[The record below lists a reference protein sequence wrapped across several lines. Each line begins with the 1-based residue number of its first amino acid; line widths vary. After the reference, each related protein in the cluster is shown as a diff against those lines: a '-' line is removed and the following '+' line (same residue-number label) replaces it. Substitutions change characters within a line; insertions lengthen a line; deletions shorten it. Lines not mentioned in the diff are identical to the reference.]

1 MLPLHKKLCQTNKKR
16 AALPKNSI
24 SDGCSTVLLCYDFLR
39 IAKHYKTIEKNC
51 NEEGGGAQGWK
62 GITFNHCTIV
72 YHFSKNSGFF
82 YSITSSSVEGDTRS
96 DCTIVY
102 HHRNLSPSAVCT
114 GTPMHLNAHKWLE
127 LQCISA
133 HFPGALHLYIAKRR
147 EVFQFTSPMTQNSP
161 EDRILQP
168 KIFYIWLLSLREDVH
183 WAMWASR
190 DADRVEI
197 WKCQWPTQGG
207 KCQRCS

>member
-1 MLPLHKKLCQTNKKR
+1 MLW
-16 AALPKNSI
+16 
-24 SDGCSTVLLCYDFLR
+24 FL
-39 IAKHYKTIEKNC
+39 KNC
-51 NEEGGGAQGWK
+51 KTLQNNWEKLQWRGGWCTGMEGDHLQSL
-62 GITFNHCTIV
+62 HHSV
-72 YHFSKNSGFF
+72 SLLSKNSGFF
-82 YSITSSSVEGDTRS
+82 YSITSSSVDGDTRS

-102 HHRNLSPSAVCT
+102 HHRNLSPSAVCA

-147 EVFQFTSPMTQNSP
+147 EVFQFTSPMTQNFP

-168 KIFYIWLLSLREDVH
+168 KIFYTWLLSLREDVH
-183 WAMWASR
+183 WALWTSR

-197 WKCQWPTQGG
+197 WKY
-207 KCQRCS
+207 